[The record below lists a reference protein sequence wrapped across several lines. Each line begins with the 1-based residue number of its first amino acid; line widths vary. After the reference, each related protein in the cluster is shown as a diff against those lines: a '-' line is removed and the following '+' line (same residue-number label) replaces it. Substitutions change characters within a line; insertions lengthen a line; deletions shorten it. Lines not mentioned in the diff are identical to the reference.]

1 MSKRIMGI
9 GAAMGLALAA
19 GTASAQCSNYFVT
32 AGALQLDANVAF
44 AGGQCDDCITPIALP
59 FTVNLYGQA
68 YTSVNVSSNGNVQ
81 LVSADAEY
89 FNECN
94 AAYFGGPTIMPHWDD
109 LWLVLSGYGIHTGV
123 SGAPGSQKFVIEW
136 RGEYFAPEVP
146 ISFQMWLHE
155 GSSQIDFVYG
165 SLPENGQNATI
176 GISDGAGNSQLFSC
190 NTANGAPSGTSL
202 SLSCTPPNDPQ
213 VIGGEI
219 TGVVGSA
226 VLLTAQGAS
235 GNNPPSTSLTVTGD
249 LSSVGLSGSQLFY
262 DNGTNGDTTPGDGVF
277 SYLAQL
283 PHAPALAAG
292 TYTLPMTITDN
303 LARTGNGN
311 IRLVLGAEPTGGC
324 CTGPSCSVV
333 TQYNC
338 GLAGGS
344 YNGNGTSCS
353 IATSPNAFSS
363 IAGTGTLLGVAS
375 DCDDCTE
382 LVSIP
387 FTFNFYGADHTS
399 VNVSSNGNIQ
409 FGGAPSAAWTNDA
422 IPTAAVP
429 NNGVYVFWD
438 DLNTTTAGDVFY
450 QVSGTSP
457 NQTLTV
463 EWNAVSQYTG
473 GGAWPVTSETFQVVL
488 YEGSNNIEF
497 RYGSISP
504 ASNTGIDQG
513 FGLGPTGDDYTI
525 GIENADGSAAVFTSG
540 AGLGT
545 GNVSLLLNSNTS
557 VVSCGPLCGT
567 SDFNG
572 DGDFGTDQDIE
583 AFFACLGGQCC
594 PTCFVGGSDFNGD
607 GDFGTDQDI
616 ESFFRV
622 LGGGNC

>member
-9 GAAMGLALAA
+9 GAAMALALAA
-19 GTASAQCSNYFVT
+19 GTASAQCTNYFVT
-32 AGALQLDANVAF
+32 AGTLQMDANVAF

-59 FTVNLYGQA
+59 FTVNLYGQS

-89 FNECN
+89 DNECN
-94 AAYFGGPTIMPHWDD
+94 AAFFGGPTIMPHWDD

-165 SLPENGQNATI
+165 SLPENGQNATV
-176 GISDGAGNSQLFSC
+176 GISDGAGNNQVFSC
-190 NTANGAPSGTSL
+190 DTANGTPSGTSL
-202 SLSCTPPNDPQ
+202 SLSCTPPNEPQ
-213 VIGGEI
+213 VFGGEI
-219 TGVVGSA
+219 TSVVGSA
-226 VLLTAQGAS
+226 VLLTVQGNP

-249 LSSVGLSGSQLFY
+249 LSSVGLSASQQFY
-262 DNGTNGDTTPGDGVF
+262 DNGTNGDTAAGDGVF

-292 TYTLPMTITDN
+292 TYTLAMTITDN

-311 IRLVLGAEPTGGC
+311 LRLILTAEATGGC
-324 CTGPSCSVV
+324 CTGPTCSV
-333 TQYNC
+333 TTAYNC

-353 IATSPNAFSS
+353 IATSANAYST
-363 IAGTGTLLGVAS
+363 IAGTGTILTVVS

-382 LVSIP
+382 PLALP
-387 FTFNFYGADHTS
+387 FTFNFYGVDYTS
-399 VNVSSNGNIQ
+399 VNVSTNGNIH
-409 FGGAPSAAWTNDA
+409 FGAPSVAYFNDA
-422 IPTAAVP
+422 IPTVDGP
-429 NNGVYVFWD
+429 NNAIYPFWD
-438 DLNTTTAGDVFY
+438 DLNPLTQGDILYRVDG
-450 QVSGTSP
+450 VSP
-457 NQTLTV
+457 NQTLTI
-463 EWNAVSQYTG
+463 EWNNVTQYTAI
-473 GGAWPVTSETFQVVL
+473 GAYPLTSENFQVVL
-488 YEGSNNIEF
+488 FEGSNNIEF
-497 RYGSISP
+497 RYGTIT
-504 ASNTGIDQG
+504 AARTDDIDNG
-513 FGLGPTGDDYTI
+513 TGLGPTGDDYTV
-525 GIENADGSAAVFTSG
+525 GLENADGSAAVFTSG
-540 AGLGT
+540 TGLGT
-545 GNVSLLLNSNTS
+545 GNLSLLLNSNTS
-557 VVSCGPLCGT
+557 VASCGPLCGT

-594 PTCFVGGSDFNGD
+594 ATCFVGGSDFNGD